1 MTAQQINGVINSG
14 IVGRRTDY
22 LFRLSLKALII
33 DDQGRVLLVK
43 EAGRDWWDLP
53 GGGLDHG
60 ESIAEGLARELAE
73 EVNLR
78 GDFSFE
84 PIHIE
89 DPKLL
94 KHINAYQAR
103 VFVRLCPENMNFS
116 PGDDGDEVAFLD
128 VTKMSDEQVHARK
141 EIIKFVKKRERLTD
155 G

>member
-1 MTAQQINGVINSG
+1 MVEVVNGVISSG
-14 IVGRRTDY
+14 IAGRRTDY
-22 LFRLSLKALII
+22 LFRLSLKALIV

-78 GDFSFE
+78 GDFLFE
-84 PIHIE
+84 PVYIE

-94 KHINAYQAR
+94 KHINAYQVR
-103 VFVRLCPENMNFS
+103 VFVRLHPENMDFS
-116 PGDDGDEVAFLD
+116 PGEDGDEVAFLD
-128 VTKMSDEQVHARK
+128 VTKMSDDEVHAWEK
-141 EIIKFVKKRERLTD
+141 ILSLL
-155 G
+155 

>member
-1 MTAQQINGVINSG
+1 MTTRQINGVINSS
-14 IVGRRTDY
+14 IAGRRVDY
-22 LFRLSLKALII
+22 LFRLSLKALIV

-78 GDFSFE
+78 GDFLFE
-84 PIHIE
+84 PVYIE

-94 KHINAYQAR
+94 KHINAYQVR
-103 VFVRLCPENMNFS
+103 VFVRLHPENMDFS
-116 PGDDGDEVAFLD
+116 PGEDGDEVAFLD

-141 EIIKFVKKRERLTD
+141 EIINLVKKRERLTD